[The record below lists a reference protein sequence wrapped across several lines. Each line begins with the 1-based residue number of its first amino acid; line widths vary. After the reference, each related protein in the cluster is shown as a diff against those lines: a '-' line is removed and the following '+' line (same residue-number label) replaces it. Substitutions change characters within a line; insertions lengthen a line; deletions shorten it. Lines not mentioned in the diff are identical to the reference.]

1 VPRRSREDD
10 CHAGVVAIGGGRRRR
25 VRLLLV
31 VCGLI
36 LLPACLFAG
45 DPVAG
50 DLSPTD
56 LSPMEQL
63 GKELFFDKNL
73 SSPAGQSCASCH
85 APEVGFTGPDP
96 AINKAT
102 GIYPGAV
109 PERFGNRKPPSSA
122 YASFSPKRQYD
133 EQNGIWIG
141 GQFWDGRT
149 DDLVAQGK
157 GPFLNPLEMNNGSA
171 QEVVDKVRQSQYRG
185 LFESVYGASSLNET
199 DTAFD
204 LIAQAI
210 AAYESSDEVNPFSS
224 KYDAYLAGRAKL
236 TDQEQRGLELF
247 AGKANCSSCHPHQKE
262 SDGSPPLFTNYTYH
276 NVGTPRNPAHP
287 FYHADPTVN
296 PDGSK
301 YRDLGLGAVLNDPA
315 QAGKVKV
322 PTLRNVSK
330 KPNPQFV
337 KAYLHNGVFKSVKDV
352 VRFYN
357 LRDVTRD
364 KYLLPDVKA
373 NINRDDLGNLGLTSE
388 EEDDIV
394 AFLETLSDG
403 YVPAP
408 SPVLTP
414 IQDPVQTPVRTVDAP
429 KESPATTPP
438 VTTYDPFRGVR
449 DVIRVERFRNGFL
462 VESSRQDG
470 TRRR

>member
-1 VPRRSREDD
+1 VPRRS
-10 CHAGVVAIGGGRRRR
+10 CHEECNTEPIPAGGSRRRYA
-25 VRLLLV
+25 RLLLV
-31 VCGLI
+31 VCVLI
-36 LLPACLFAG
+36 LLPACVFA
-45 DPVAG
+45 A
-50 DLSPTD
+50 D

-63 GKELFFDKNL
+63 GKELFFDTNL
-73 SSPAGQSCASCH
+73 SSPPGQSCASCH
-85 APEVGFTGPDP
+85 APEVGFTGPDS
-96 AINKAT
+96 AVNQAS

-109 PERFGNRKPPSSA
+109 RERFGNRKPPSSA

-141 GQFWDGRT
+141 GQFWDGRM

-185 LFESVYGASSLNET
+185 LFESVYGSSSLNET
-199 DTAFD
+199 DAAFD
-204 LIAQAI
+204 RIAQAI
-210 AAYESSDEVNPFSS
+210 SAYESSREVNPFSS
-224 KYDAYLAGRAKL
+224 KYDAYLEGRAKL
-236 TDQEQRGLELF
+236 SAQEHRGLQLF
-247 AGKANCSSCHPHQKE
+247 GGKANCSSCHPHQQG
-262 SDGSPPLFTNYTYH
+262 SDGSPPLFTNFTYH

-287 FYHADPTVN
+287 FYNADPTVN

-301 YRDLGLGAVLNDPA
+301 YRDLGLGAVLKDA
-315 QAGKVKV
+315 AHEGKVKV
-322 PTLRNVSK
+322 PTLRNVAK
-330 KPNPQFV
+330 KPDPQFV

-357 LRDVTRD
+357 LRDVTKD

-373 NINRDDLGNLGLTSE
+373 NINRDDLGNLGLTPA

-403 YVPAP
+403 YVPAQP
-408 SPVLTP
+408 PVQSPPLAPAQSPVLA
-414 IQDPVQTPVRTVDAP
+414 VDLP
-429 KESPATTPP
+429 RELPAIAPP

-449 DVIRVERFRNGFL
+449 DVLRVERFRNGFL
-462 VESSRQDG
+462 VESSRQNG

>member
-1 VPRRSREDD
+1 MPRRSSHED
-10 CHAGVVAIGGGRRRR
+10 CRARPVAAGGSRRRC

-31 VCGLI
+31 VCVLI
-36 LLPACLFAG
+36 LLPACLFA
-45 DPVAG
+45 A
-50 DLSPTD
+50 D

-73 SSPAGQSCASCH
+73 SSPPGQSCASCH
-85 APEVGFTGPDP
+85 APEVGFTGPDS
-96 AINKAT
+96 AVNQAS

-109 PERFGNRKPPSSA
+109 PERFGNRKPPSAA

-157 GPFLNPLEMNNGSA
+157 GPFLNPLEMNNASA

-185 LFESVYGASSLNET
+185 QFEGVYGENALNET
-199 DTAFD
+199 DAAFD
-204 LIAQAI
+204 RIAEAI
-210 AAYESSDEVNPFSS
+210 SAYESSREVNPFSS
-224 KYDAYLAGRAKL
+224 KYDAYLARRAKL
-236 TDQEQRGLELF
+236 TAQEERGLHLF
-247 AGKANCSSCHPHQKE
+247 GGKANCSSCHPHQTG
-262 SDGSPPLFTNYTYH
+262 SDGSPPLFTNFTYH
-276 NVGTPRNPAHP
+276 NVGAPRNPAHP
-287 FYHADPTVN
+287 FYHADASVN
-296 PDGSK
+296 PDGTK
-301 YRDLGLGAVLNDPA
+301 YRDLGLGAILKDA
-315 QAGKVKV
+315 AHAGKVKV
-322 PTLRNVSK
+322 PTLRNVTK

-357 LRDVTRD
+357 MRDVTKD

-373 NINRDDLGNLGLTSE
+373 NINHDDLGNLGLTPS

-403 YVPAP
+403 YVPV
-408 SPVLTP
+408 PVPTP
-414 IQDPVQTPVRTVDAP
+414 IPVQTPVQTVDSP
-429 KESPATTPP
+429 KELPATAPP